1 MAEQQ
6 YINYGEFNNRAD
18 KIKSMN
24 DGLKDDLMKIKN
36 EIHSLAGDWES
47 NSARTIREKIEGM
60 IPTFDKYYD
69 VVDNYAIFIKNTA
82 KTYENA
88 ENSNNAN
95 ANKFV

>member
-6 YINYGEFNNRAD
+6 YINYGEFNARAD
-18 KIKSMN
+18 KIKGMN
-24 DGLKDDLMKIKN
+24 DTLKDELNNIKN
-36 EIHSLAGDWES
+36 AINSLSGDWES

-60 IPTFDKYYD
+60 VPTFNKYYD
-69 VVDNYAIFIKNTA
+69 VVDNYVTFIKNTA

-95 ANKFV
+95 ASKF